1 MYDHATQSLW
11 STLTGMP
18 VVGPLVGKGIE
29 LQTLPVVT
37 STWGEWKKSHPG
49 TSVLSLDTGH
59 QRDHAEGAAYRQYF
73 ASDRLMF
80 GVPKLDPRLPNKAE
94 VLALRTPG
102 QPAEQLA
109 IAAQFFGGEPRLP
122 RPHRCPGSI
131 VRKRLPGHR
140 AFWFG
145 WYAAYPATRLVK

>member
-11 STLTGMP
+11 STLTGAP
-18 VVGPLVGKGIE
+18 VVGPRVGKGIA

-37 STWGEWKKSHPG
+37 STWGEWNKRHPG
-49 TSVLSLDTGH
+49 TGVLSLDTGH
-59 QRDHAEGAAYRQYF
+59 PRDYAEGAAYRQYF

-109 IAAQFFGGEPRLP
+109 IAAHFLAANRVHHGRIGAQAALCASACPRTAP
-122 RPHRCPGSI
+122 SGSAGTPPI
-131 VRKRLPGHR
+131 PQPD
-140 AFWFG
+140 W
-145 WYAAYPATRLVK
+145 